1 MVCGVNGAAV
11 GAGMS
16 LALAADLR
24 IGCTKKSRFLASF
37 VKLGLGGEVPINAK
51 NICFA
56 KATTVHPRCLNW

>member
-1 MVCGVNGAAV
+1 VVCGVNGAAV

-37 VKLGLGGEVPINAK
+37 VKLGLGGEVPINLRK
-51 NICFA
+51 TYVLQ
-56 KATTVHPRCLNW
+56 KQRQSTRGV

>member
-37 VKLGLGGEVPINAK
+37 VKLGLGGEVPKMRK
-51 NICFA
+51 NMFLQ
-56 KATTVHPRCLNW
+56 KQRDSTRGV